1 VSLLRRVFLL
11 SVLPLAAMRLHGD
24 AVIVITPHPEE
35 IRQEFSRG
43 FAKWQAGQ
51 GVAAPDT
58 VEWRDVGGSGEAQR
72 FVESEFKSKPAGIG
86 IDMFFGGGPEPF
98 LGLSAKKLL
107 LPFQP
112 TPELAAAIPQKAQD
126 AEVFDAG
133 RTWYGA
139 CLSSFGI
146 LQNRRVQG
154 LTGLPLV
161 RRWEDLAQLQLRGWI
176 GAGDPRNSGTMNNMF
191 EAFLQAYGWERGWE
205 LLHAIGGNVR
215 QFDRMS
221 SSTAKECA
229 LGQVAYAF
237 CIDYYGF
244 IQMAAAGGTNLD
256 MVVPEDFT
264 AVSADGIAILVGAPH
279 RRAAERFMEFVLG
292 EAGQK
297 LWFLPAG
304 HPEGPVEHSIERLP
318 IRPAIY
324 DRHRAAS
331 RVHFNPFTY
340 RQNFSYNA
348 RLARSRRDVVRSLF
362 GIMVVDL
369 HGELQAARKAVAA
382 QGDPVE
388 LLRELGRMPLTEK
401 EAADLAQGSWQN
413 PETRQRT
420 KLDWQRWAREKYR
433 RLAGR

>member
-1 VSLLRRVFLL
+1 MNFRLLLL
-11 SVLPLAAMRLHGD
+11 SWLAALGLLAE
-24 AVIVITPHPEE
+24 AVIVVTPHPEE
-35 IRQEFSRG
+35 IRREFSAG
-43 FAKWQAGQ
+43 FARWQAAKGL
-51 GVAAPDT
+51 APADT
-58 VEWRDVGGSGEAQR
+58 IEWRDVGGSGEAQR
-72 FVESEFKSKPAGIG
+72 FVESEFKSKPGGIG
-86 IDMFFGGGPEPF
+86 IDLFFGGGPEPF

-107 LPFQP
+107 RPFNP
-112 TPELAAAIPQKAQD
+112 APEFLAGIPQRAQD

-154 LTGLPLV
+154 LTRLPLV
-161 RRWEDLAQLQLRGWI
+161 RRWEDLAKPELAGWI

-205 LLHAIGGNVR
+205 LLTAIGGNVR
-215 QFDRMS
+215 HFDRLS

-264 AVSADGIAILVGAPH
+264 AVSADGIAILEGAPH
-279 RRAAERFMEFVLG
+279 LPAAERLMEFVLS

-304 HPEGPVEHSIERLP
+304 HPEGPVNHSIERLP

-324 DRHRAAS
+324 TNYGAAS

-340 RQNFSYNA
+340 RQNFSYDA
-348 RLARSRRDVVRSLF
+348 RLARARRDIVRSLF
-362 GIMVVDL
+362 GATVVDL
-369 HGELQAARKAVAA
+369 HGELRAARKAIAA
-382 QGDPVE
+382 AGERPE
-388 LLRELGRMPLTEK
+388 RLKELGAVPLTENQ
-401 EAADLAQGSWQN
+401 AADLAKGDWQN
-413 PETRQRT
+413 AEVRQRT
-420 KLDWQRWAREKYR
+420 KLDWQRWAQAKYR
-433 RLAGR
+433 RLAAP

>member
-1 VSLLRRVFLL
+1 MNFRLLLL
-11 SVLPLAAMRLHGD
+11 SWLAAFGLLAE
-24 AVIVITPHPEE
+24 AVIVVTPHPEE
-35 IRQEFSRG
+35 IRREFSAG
-43 FAKWQAGQ
+43 FARWQAAKGLTP
-51 GVAAPDT
+51 ADT
-58 VEWRDVGGSGEAQR
+58 IEWRDVGGSGEAQR
-72 FVESEFKSKPAGIG
+72 FVESEFKSKPGGIG
-86 IDMFFGGGPEPF
+86 IDLFFGGGPEPF

-107 LPFQP
+107 RPFNP
-112 TPELAAAIPQKAQD
+112 APEFLAGIPQRAQD

-161 RRWEDLAQLQLRGWI
+161 RRWEDLAKPQLAGWI

-205 LLHAIGGNVR
+205 LLTAIGGNVR
-215 QFDRMS
+215 HFDRLS

-279 RRAAERFMEFVLG
+279 LPAAERLMEFVLS

-304 HPEGPVEHSIERLP
+304 HPEGPVNHSIERLP

-324 DRHRAAS
+324 TNYGAVS

-340 RQNFSYNA
+340 RQNFSYDA
-348 RLARSRRDVVRSLF
+348 RLARGRRDIVRSLF
-362 GIMVVDL
+362 GATVVDL
-369 HGELQAARKAVAA
+369 HDELRAARKAIAA
-382 QGDPVE
+382 TGERPE
-388 LLRELGRMPLTEK
+388 RLKELGAVPLTEK
-401 EAADLAQGSWQN
+401 QAAELAKGDWQN
-413 PETRQRT
+413 AEVRQRT
-420 KLDWQRWAREKYR
+420 KLDWQRWAQAKYR
-433 RLAGR
+433 RLAVP